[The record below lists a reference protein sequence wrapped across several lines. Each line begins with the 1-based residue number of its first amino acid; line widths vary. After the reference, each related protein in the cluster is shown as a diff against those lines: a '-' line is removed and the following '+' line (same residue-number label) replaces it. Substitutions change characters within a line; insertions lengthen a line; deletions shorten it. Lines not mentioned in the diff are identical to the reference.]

1 MSVVAP
7 APIAFVTDYGTADTY
22 AAALHAAVW
31 RVDPSLLA
39 LADAHGVPPGDVLG
53 GAYQVKAMAAAM
65 PPDGVVC
72 AVVDPGV
79 GTSRAALAV
88 DLAGARF
95 VLPDNGLVSYVWDEC
110 PPPSRLC
117 VALPV
122 PEDAAPTFHG
132 RDVFAPAAARLAGG
146 AAVGDLGATHGEPCL
161 LGAAFARVESDVASG
176 VVCAVD
182 RFGNAV
188 TTVRDRDVVGRRV
201 TAVEWDGGRSVLVV
215 RTYAEI
221 PDGALGVLL
230 GSAGHWEVAA
240 RSCPAASLGGP
251 SRGAPIRVHMA

>member
-1 MSVVAP
+1 VAP
-7 APIAFVTDYGTADTY
+7 APIAFVTDYGAADTY

-31 RVDPSLLA
+31 RVDPSLVA
-39 LADAHGVPPGDVLG
+39 LTGMHGVLPGDLLG
-53 GAYQVKAMAAAM
+53 GAYHVKAMAAAM
-65 PPDGVVC
+65 PPRGVVC

-79 GTSRAALAV
+79 GTERAALAV
-88 DLAGARF
+88 DLAGSRL

-110 PPPSRLC
+110 PPLSREC

-122 PEDAAPTFHG
+122 PEGASPTFHG

-146 AAVGDLGATHGEPCL
+146 AAVRELGAECAEPVL
-161 LGAAFARVESDVASG
+161 LDAAFPRVEEDVATG

-182 RFGNAV
+182 HFGNAV
-188 TTVRDRDVVGRRV
+188 STVRDRDLGGRRV
-201 TAVEWDGGRSVLVV
+201 TAVEWDGGGRSVLVV

-230 GSAGHWEVAA
+230 GSTGHWEVAA
-240 RSCPAASLGGP
+240 RSCPAAELGGP
-251 SRGAPIRVHMA
+251 VRGDVVRVHLA